1 MQCGRS
7 IHACSWC
14 GGANS
19 GSLARRGCENLVILR
34 TTVRRHPRKFWAK
47 RHSTVDRRAPPTRK
61 SRHKSVEGAYPRGFG
76 TLTHASR
83 TKARGQVGPR
93 KGPIWRVVPRSTAR
107 GHPAQK
113 LGEAF
118 CRDCPWT
125 RAVEK
130 SVGCLSGGGS
140 ALDSAVRHKDA
151 PCSALDSCRLGSGVL
166 PVRHKGARWSGT
178 PAASRLPHGV

>member
-1 MQCGRS
+1 MPRAQRPEDR
-7 IHACSWC
+7 W
-14 GGANS
+14 
-19 GSLARRGCENLVILR
+19 
-34 TTVRRHPRKFWAK
+34 VRA
-47 RHSTVDRRAPPTRK
+47 
-61 SRHKSVEGAYPRGFG
+61 
-76 TLTHASR
+76 
-83 TKARGQVGPR
+83 
-93 KGPIWRVVPRSTAR
+93 KGPFGVLSPVLRRVDT
-107 GHPAQK
+107 PAQK

-118 CRDCPWT
+118 CRDWPWT